1 MAAAPGQL
9 GKLHTIDKAK
19 ALLQSLVPRASCF
32 CVYDAESNCVWSSDG
47 AEDGEL
53 DRFLAEL
60 PAELFRG
67 ATPEPYVH
75 RTLNSGRTAFAMPV
89 QSTGG
94 LMVVLF
100 SRNAGKST
108 GFNPGMLHDIL
119 SPAVDIIAERLVQQ
133 RQLDSTVRDQERLFA
148 ELKLVY
154 EIDERIHGDSRS
166 HAGLAKLVG
175 QSGRFLEIAY
185 SVLLIPAKRIRIS
198 ATHSTW
204 RNVNRKVIDRYLV
217 DHMLPK
223 LEGRNYP
230 AIFEIPPFDDGS
242 GITEQG
248 YQTLLCPILDRQG
261 VVEGL
266 LAQLGRVNHQPF
278 DDGHRRFMSHIGRKV
293 EYVIEHSFDVMTGLM
308 NRAGFEAQVRESHK
322 ALTDGKQSHQLIY
335 FDIDNLKLVSDK
347 FDADAG
353 DEVIT
358 RIAALLGES
367 LPKSAVLSRLD
378 GDEFCILLTHA
389 DEQQAVELAEAARER
404 CRELRYLKGDESLQI
419 TISVGISEFN
429 ASNGLNGEALTAA
442 RMACDSAKEHGRDRV
457 YVYDGANQSMI
468 RRLDDMNLVAEIQ
481 RALDDKGFELLAQP
495 IMALNAPDDAIR
507 YEILLRMSN
516 ASGERIPTDSFL
528 SAAER
533 YQMMPQIDRW
543 VVSHALTA
551 IAENGELLKRRGAQ
565 FCVNLSGQSLSD
577 DAMLAFIL
585 EEIET
590 IGVPVSLLGF
600 EITESAAVMN
610 LGKAQAFIQTLHDRG
625 CKISLDDFG
634 AGLSSFA
641 YLKNFRVDTLK
652 IDGSFI
658 RDITDNRI
666 SESMVAAITQVAKVM
681 ELETVAEYVESDNI
695 RSLVE
700 RLGVDFVQGH
710 GIGRPVSLTDVLE
723 RLCDDSQP
731 WLDPDSKAT

>member
-1 MAAAPGQL
+1 MAAAPGHLNDTQA
-9 GKLHTIDKAK
+9 IDKAK
-19 ALLQSLVPRASCF
+19 ALLQSLAPRAQCF
-32 CVYDAESNCVWSSDG
+32 CVYDAKSDCTWSSDG
-47 AEDGEL
+47 VEDGEL
-53 DRFLAEL
+53 DQFVADL
-60 PAELFRG
+60 PSDLFG
-67 ATPEPYVH
+67 GEDPEPFVH
-75 RTLNSGRTAFAMPV
+75 RTLKSGRTAFAMPV
-89 QSTGG
+89 VSTGG

-100 SRNAGKST
+100 SRNAGKSA
-108 GFNPGMLHDIL
+108 GFNPGMLRDIL
-119 SPAVDIIAERLVQQ
+119 APAVDIIAERQTHQ
-133 RQLDSTVRDQERLFA
+133 RQLNATVRDQERLFA

-154 EIDERIHGDSRS
+154 DIDERIHGDSRS

-204 RNVNRKVIDRYLV
+204 RNVNRKVIDRYLI

-223 LEGRNYP
+223 LDGRTQP

-261 VVEGL
+261 VVEGV
-266 LAQLGRVNHQPF
+266 LAQLGRVNHKPF

-293 EYVIEHSFDVMTGLM
+293 EYVIEQSFDAMTGLM
-308 NRAGFEAQVRESHK
+308 NREGFEAQVRESHK
-322 ALTDGKQSHQLIY
+322 ALSASNDTHQLIY
-335 FDIDNLKLVSDK
+335 FDIDNLKLVNDK
-347 FDADAG
+347 FDAQAG
-353 DEVIT
+353 DEVVT
-358 RIAALLGES
+358 RMAALLGES
-367 LPKSAVLSRLD
+367 LPKTAVLSRLE

-389 DEQQAVELAEAARER
+389 SEDAAVELAEAARDR
-404 CRELRYLKGDESLQI
+404 CRDLRYLKGDQSLQI
-419 TISVGISEFN
+419 TISVGVSEFN
-429 ASNGLNGEALTAA
+429 ESNGLNGEALTAA

-457 YVYDGANQSMI
+457 HVYDGANQSMI
-468 RRLDDMNLVAEIQ
+468 RRMDDMNLVAEIQ
-481 RALDDKGFELLAQP
+481 RALDSDGFELLAQP
-495 IMALNAPDDAIR
+495 IMSLSSPEDVIR

-516 ASGERIPTDSFL
+516 AAGDPIPTHSFL

-543 VVSHALTA
+543 VVSQA
-551 IAENGELLKRRGAQ
+551 ISLLADNVELLEDRGAR
-565 FCVNLSGQSLSD
+565 FCINLSGQSLSD

-585 EEIET
+585 EEIDT
-590 IGVPVSLLGF
+590 VSVPVSLLGF

-610 LGKAQAFIQTLHDRG
+610 LGKAQLFIQTLHDKG

-641 YLKNFRVDTLK
+641 YLKNFCVDTLK

-681 ELETVAEYVESDNI
+681 ELETVAEYVETESI
-695 RSLVE
+695 RSLIE
-700 RLGVDFVQGH
+700 RLGVDFAQGH
-710 GIGRPVSLTDVLE
+710 GIGRPAPLTDVLQ
-723 RLCDDSQP
+723 RLSDVSQP
-731 WLDPDSKAT
+731 WIDPDNKAD

>member
-1 MAAAPGQL
+1 MVAAPGQL
-9 GKLHTIDKAK
+9 NEQQTIDKAR
-19 ALLQSLVPRASCF
+19 ALLQSLVPRAQCF
-32 CVYDAESNCVWSSDG
+32 CVYDARDNCLWSSDG

-53 DRFLAEL
+53 DRFVGDL
-60 PAELFRG
+60 PAEVFAG
-67 ATPEPYVH
+67 NAPELYVH
-75 RTLNSGRTAFAMPV
+75 RTLKSGRTAFAMPV
-89 QSTGG
+89 ASTGG

-119 SPAVDIIAERLVQQ
+119 APAVDIIAERLVNQW
-133 RQLDSTVRDQERLFA
+133 RLSATVREQERLFA
-148 ELKLVY
+148 ELNLVY
-154 EIDERIHGDSRS
+154 DIDERIHGDSRS

-185 SVLLIPAKRIRIS
+185 SVLLIPSKRIRIS

-217 DHMLPK
+217 DHLLPK
-223 LEGRNYP
+223 LDGRNYP
-230 AIFEIPPFDDGS
+230 AIFEIPPSDDGS

-261 VVEGL
+261 VVEGV

-278 DDGHRRFMSHIGRKV
+278 EDSHRRFMSHIGRKV
-293 EYVIEHSFDVMTGLM
+293 EYVIEQSFDAMTGLM
-308 NRAGFEAQVRESHK
+308 NRDGFEAQVRESHK
-322 ALTDGKQSHQLIY
+322 ALSASNDAHQLIY
-335 FDIDNLKLVSDK
+335 FDIDKMKLLNDK
-347 FDADAG
+347 FDAAAG
-353 DEVIT
+353 DEVVT
-358 RIAALLGES
+358 RMASLLGEA
-367 LPKSAVLSRLD
+367 LPKTAVLSRLE

-389 DEQQAVELAEAARER
+389 SEEQAVELAENARKR
-404 CRELRYLKGDESLQI
+404 CRDLRYLRGDESLQI
-419 TISVGISEFN
+419 TVSVGISEFN
-429 ASNGLNGEALTAA
+429 ELNGLNGEALTAA

-457 YVYDGANQSMI
+457 QVYDGANQSMI

-481 RALDDKGFELLAQP
+481 RALDADGFELLAQP
-495 IMALNAPDDAIR
+495 IMALDAPEDSIR
-507 YEILLRMSN
+507 YEVLLRMTN
-516 ASGERIPTDSFL
+516 ASGDAIPTDSFL

-543 VVSHALTA
+543 VFSHAISLL
-551 IAENGELLKRRGAQ
+551 AENAEVLDGRGAR
-565 FCVNLSGQSLSD
+565 FSINLSGQSLSD

-590 IGVPVSLLGF
+590 VGIPASMLGF

-610 LGKAQAFIQTLHDRG
+610 FSKAKAFIQNLHDRG
-625 CKISLDDFG
+625 CRISLDDFG

-681 ELETVAEYVESDNI
+681 ELETVAEYVETDSI
-695 RSLVE
+695 RELVE
-700 RLGVDFVQGH
+700 RLGVDYAQGH
-710 GIGRPVSLTDVLE
+710 GIGRPVPMEDVMQ
-723 RLCDDSQP
+723 RLADLSQP
-731 WLDPDSKAT
+731 WLDPDAKLA